1 MTDEETEFKL
11 TPEQLEFLK
20 ICAYFDRRDYEKRRL
35 LKSLMTYS
43 YASDY
48 STNYQ

>member
-1 MTDEETEFKL
+1 MTDEETKFKL
-11 TPEQLEFLK
+11 TPEQLELLK
-20 ICAYFDRRDYEKRRL
+20 LCAYFDRRDYEKHRL

-48 STNYQ
+48 ATTY

>member
-43 YASDY
+43 YDAEGD
-48 STNYQ
+48 

>member
-11 TPEQLEFLK
+11 TPENIELLK
-20 ICAYFDRRDYEKRRL
+20 LCAYFDRRDYEKRRL
-35 LKSLMTYS
+35 FKSLMTYS

-48 STNYQ
+48 QTNY

>member
-1 MTDEETEFKL
+1 MMEEETEFKL

-35 LKSLMTYS
+35 LKSMLTYS

-48 STNYQ
+48 STNY

>member
-11 TPEQLEFLK
+11 TPEQIELLK
-20 ICAYFDRRDYEKRRL
+20 LCAYFDRRDYEKRKL
-35 LKSLMTYS
+35 LKSMMTYS

-48 STNYQ
+48 STNY